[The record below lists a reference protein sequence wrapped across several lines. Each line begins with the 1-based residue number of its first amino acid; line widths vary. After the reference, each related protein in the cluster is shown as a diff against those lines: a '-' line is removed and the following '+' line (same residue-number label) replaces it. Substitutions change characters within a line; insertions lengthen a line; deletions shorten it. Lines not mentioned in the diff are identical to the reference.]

1 MSKTKPG
8 ISKEKS
14 FILDNAVT
22 EKPSG
27 IKSVSYSQYKTY
39 RECPHRW
46 ELNYKDGLYPFTN
59 SIATVFGTALHETLQ
74 HYLTL
79 LYTDSVKASEELNFE
94 EYLFERMVET
104 YKKEM
109 KNNDGQHFITQEEMQ
124 EHYEDGILIL
134 DYLRKKR
141 KVLFDY
147 RTVELVAIE
156 LPGYVPMMDEYN
168 VVFNFFIDIVFY
180 DRQEGVYS
188 IVDVKTSKSGWKQ
201 GGYEM
206 KSELK
211 MDQVLLYKKY
221 FSKFYNL
228 DPKKV
233 EVKFLIVK
241 RKVPDHY
248 DWPIPRHTIHIPA
261 QGSGKVNLA
270 TANIEDFVKK
280 CFNPDGSFLETNHR
294 KTPSAS
300 TCKFCPFY
308 GNSCDAQAN

>member
-46 ELNYKDGLYPFTN
+46 ELNYKDGLFPFTSNVN
-59 SIATVFGTALHETLQ
+59 SVFGTALHETLQ

-94 EYLFERMVET
+94 EYLFQRMVET

-109 KNNDGQHFITQEEMQ
+109 KDNNGQHFITQEEMQ
-124 EHYEDGILIL
+124 EYYEDGILIL

-147 RTVELVAIE
+147 RTIELVAIE
-156 LPGYVPMMDEYN
+156 LPGYVPMMDGYN

-188 IVDVKTSKSGWKQ
+188 IVDVKTSTKGWSDYQK
-201 GGYEM
+201 
-206 KSELK
+206 KDELK
-211 MDQVLLYKKY
+211 LEQVLLYKKY
-221 FSKFYNL
+221 FSKFYNV
-228 DPKKV
+228 DPKQV
-233 EVKFLIVK
+233 EVKFLILK
-241 RKVPDHY
+241 RKVADHF
-248 DWPIPRHTIHIPA
+248 DWPIPRHTMFIPA

-270 TANIEDFVKK
+270 VANIEDFVKK
-280 CFNPDGSFLETNHR
+280 CFNPDGSFKETTHR
-294 KTPSAS
+294 KTPSKSA
-300 TCKFCPFY
+300 CRFCPFY

>member
-1 MSKTKPG
+1 MSKVKPV
-8 ISKEKS
+8 SPEKS
-14 FILDNAVT
+14 LILDNAI
-22 EKPSG
+22 ESKPEG

-46 ELNYKDGLYPFTN
+46 ELNYKEALFPFTSNIN
-59 SIATVFGTALHETLQ
+59 SVFGTALHETLQ

-79 LYTDSVKASEELNFE
+79 LYTDSVKASEELDFE
-94 EYLFERMVET
+94 QYLFERMSET

-109 KNNDGQHFITQEEMQ
+109 ADNGGQHFIPQEEMV
-124 EHYEDGILIL
+124 EYYEDGILIL

-147 RTVELVAIE
+147 RNVELVAVE
-156 LPGYVPMMDEYN
+156 LPGYVPMMDGYN
-168 VVFNFFIDIVFY
+168 VVFNYFLDVVLY
-180 DRQEGVYS
+180 DRQEGVY
-188 IVDVKTSKSGWKQ
+188 IILDIKTSKNGWKQ

-228 DPKKV
+228 DPKNV

-261 QGSGKVNLA
+261 QGSGKINLA
-270 TANIEDFVKK
+270 TANVEDFVKK
-280 CFNPDGSFLETNHR
+280 CFTPEGTFLETTHR
-294 KTPSAS
+294 KTPSKSA
-300 TCKFCPFY
+300 CRFCPFA
-308 GNSCDAQAN
+308 GKECDMIAN